1 MSQQHL
7 KLIEKPEQ
15 PNFEGHLGYYKN
27 LATENARLA
36 DRYRLQSLIYLG
48 EVQRANKALAKR
60 AYQVR
65 NLKSQL
71 AKHPTK

>member
-1 MSQQHL
+1 MKQSTL
-7 KLIEKPEQ
+7 TEKPEQ
-15 PNFEGHLGYYKN
+15 PNYAGQLSYYKD
-27 LATENARLA
+27 LAVQNGILA

-60 AYQVR
+60 ARQVGY
-65 NLKSQL
+65 LKDNL